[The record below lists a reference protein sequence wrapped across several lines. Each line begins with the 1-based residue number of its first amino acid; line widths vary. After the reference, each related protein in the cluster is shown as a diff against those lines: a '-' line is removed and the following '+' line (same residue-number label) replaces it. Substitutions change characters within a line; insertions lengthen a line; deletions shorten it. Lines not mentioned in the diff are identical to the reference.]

1 MARAFW
7 RGDPHERTA
16 LTRRDWI
23 VVVLVLGLCWV
34 LGMMMF
40 PAVNGR
46 IGELGQC
53 SNNLSSVGKA
63 ISVHQAISGGV
74 WPVVSTEPV
83 DAIPGNVVPMDDPA
97 DRRRG
102 IRGGSSIH
110 RKVAGYSW
118 IVGLLPNLD
127 ENNMFMQIQTKSDR
141 FKRAAFDPALID
153 DEGKHFSQTTLKVLQ
168 CPVSGTTGSQ
178 APEYRAM
185 AQKLADKNARELP
198 VAVTNFVAVSATQV
212 SLVMDDAT
220 PGPDGVIYFAKKG
233 VTKIPDGDENTI
245 VLTETIEPN
254 YAAWFDG
261 TTAWVVA
268 HDPNSTPPVQ
278 RNGRWECDEATGCRT
293 SLTSS
298 TEALANDDETTF
310 YRRNW
315 AGKEPWRY
323 GPSSQHNGGL
333 VNHLFGDKRVVTIRA
348 TGPTRI
354 DASVYLALVT
364 RDGGEK
370 DRVPE

>member
-1 MARAFW
+1 MVRRCW
-7 RGDPHERTA
+7 RGDPRERVG
-16 LTRRDWI
+16 LTRLEW
-23 VVVLVLGLCWV
+23 VVVAVVILAACILWLPYFLSSVDG
-34 LGMMMF
+34 
-40 PAVNGR
+40 PARFNG
-46 IGELGQC
+46 C
-53 SNNLSSVGKA
+53 ANNLSSFGKA
-63 ISVHQAISGGV
+63 IAVYQTTSGA

-83 DAIPGNVVPMDDPA
+83 DTIPGNPE
-97 DRRRG
+97 
-102 IRGGSSIH
+102 
-110 RKVAGYSW
+110 KVAGYSW

-127 ENNMFMQIQTKSDR
+127 ENNLYMRIEAKSDR
-141 FKRAAFDPALID
+141 FKRVAFDPALVD

-198 VAVTNFVAVSATQV
+198 VAVTNFVAISATQL
-212 SLVMDDAT
+212 SLVMDDT
-220 PGPDGVIYFAKKG
+220 TSGPDGVIYFSKRG
-233 VTKIPDGDENTI
+233 ITKINDGETNTI
-245 VLTETIEPN
+245 VLTETCEPN